1 MNDIIW
7 RSVKKA
13 QYPAVKE
20 PVGLSQSNGKDRMG
34 QRWSHGREGSRW
46 LGTWPSQIRLRTL
59 ILARRRR
66 ERQQQQTERRKT
78 KRQST
83 PIWPRRTISCQSQSR
98 QVVPGMNWLWS
109 SSRSKEGIETG
120 GAWNELALEFITEQG
135 RRISG
140 VTQKPRETQFLFQRL
155 STSLLRGNAVAFK
168 NTFSFE

>member
-1 MNDIIW
+1 MTAVGLRLSDEAIRIAVGFRLGSQTCQSHSCVCGAMVDAKGLHCLSSKRSAPRQIRHAQMNDIIW

-13 QYPAVKE
+13 QYPAIKE
-20 PVGLSQSNGKDRMG
+20 PVGLSRSDGKDRMG

-59 ILARRRR
+59 ILARHRR
-66 ERQQQQTERRKT
+66 ERQRQTERRKT

-109 SSRSKEGIETG
+109 SSRS
-120 GAWNELALEFITEQG
+120 
-135 RRISG
+135 
-140 VTQKPRETQFLFQRL
+140 
-155 STSLLRGNAVAFK
+155 
-168 NTFSFE
+168 